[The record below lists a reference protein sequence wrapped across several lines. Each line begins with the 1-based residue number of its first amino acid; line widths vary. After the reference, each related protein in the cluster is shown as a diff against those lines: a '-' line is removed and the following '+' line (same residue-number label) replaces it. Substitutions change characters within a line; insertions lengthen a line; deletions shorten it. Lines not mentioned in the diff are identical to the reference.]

1 VAFSQEQFLAL
12 EAAIAEGVTTVT
24 WGGAG
29 QTKTVTYRSLS
40 ELVRIYNMIGRSLGL
55 IASTPRVTFSS
66 FTKGFQYAGGGSG
79 QGSFCGCC
87 GGYHIASQGCGCHG

>member
-1 VAFSQEQFLAL
+1 MAFSQEQFEAI

-29 QTKTVTYRSLS
+29 QSKTVVYRSLT
-40 ELVRIYNMIGRSLGL
+40 EMTRIYNMIGRSLGL

-66 FTKGFQYAGGGSG
+66 FSKGFQYVGGGSG